1 LLYRGG
7 IGATLG
13 AIGAQLPYPYVHL
26 VYWTVQLL
34 LAITAI
40 QYGCDIGVEWY
51 SKANGALLAV
61 SVTCLVILRNCQ
73 FSNSHACVAILR
85 AGLAAST
92 LCNSFWFECV
102 HPTYR
107 YFQPSGALYVM
118 HSPG

>member
-1 LLYRGG
+1 VLLYRGG

-51 SKANGALLAV
+51 SKANGKGLHCSAV
-61 SVTCLVILRNCQ
+61 S
-73 FSNSHACVAILR
+73 
-85 AGLAAST
+85 
-92 LCNSFWFECV
+92 
-102 HPTYR
+102 
-107 YFQPSGALYVM
+107 
-118 HSPG
+118 HSRMELQYSSCSPLLTSPLFRSMAH

>member
-1 LLYRGG
+1 VLLYRGG

-51 SKANGALLAV
+51 SKANGECLHYSEVPRSHMELQDSSWSRLL
-61 SVTCLVILRNCQ
+61 T
-73 FSNSHACVAILR
+73 
-85 AGLAAST
+85 
-92 LCNSFWFECV
+92 
-102 HPTYR
+102 
-107 YFQPSGALYVM
+107 
-118 HSPG
+118 SPLFRSMAR